1 MIDVLKRK
9 REDRKLFLLPIAA
22 QKSIGPVRGIGG
34 AWKWL
39 LNACKK

>member
-9 REDRKLFLLPIAA
+9 REDRKLFLHPITA
-22 QKSIGPVRGIGG
+22 QQSIQPVKGTGG

-39 LNACKK
+39 PNTHKK